1 MATIGI
7 LEGMDYPRNMETWID
22 YGTSCS
28 IVNRPAYFPGI
39 MAGIRGSRASSC
51 VTLSSLPSYIMS
63 IHDKAAVGIWLVGVE
78 PPPPIR
84 RLGITNTSKR
94 RRSREEN
101 LAYAERVKRGEI
113 VVNPMATSQLWITP
127 GYEVSGG
134 VRTGTRG
141 TLYNS
146 DPVGYATKYGCGRDL
161 WKLPTGAFVDE
172 NNVPVVNTTTQNNP
186 ASLQALYGLYE
197 GADLSLVS
205 QTTKYDWS
213 THTAAHLC
221 AAIDNH
227 ISTLPRNNAMVTS
240 TVSDLRGGTYDVL
253 TDLAEFAET
262 YSYVMGCVIRVLS
275 EYTNVKKRISDKGK
289 SMERK
294 AKAKAKAEKA
304 KAKGKQKAVKH
315 RAPTKGEID
324 DAASEWL
331 AYRYAMGPLIL
342 SINSAIEWMNTRD
355 HEYQKYR
362 GNSSHASQTVT
373 FGDFVVTIPVVH
385 DRCFGKVR
393 FDGHAAGLKLNPLS
407 TALEKVPLSFL
418 LNWVCNIGD
427 VLTAYWPPSGAEQEV
442 YTYSRQV
449 PNSVVAATF
458 RGKPVQLEYGY
469 YRIDVIDPRDH
480 VKLVLELNM
489 SWKRVLDAF
498 ALTYGPV
505 RKAVYKRA

>member
-7 LEGMDYPRNMETWID
+7 LEDVVYPRNMETWID
-22 YGTSCS
+22 RGTSCS
-28 IVNRPAYFPGI
+28 IVDRLAYFPGI
-39 MAGIRGSRASSC
+39 MAGILGSRASSS

-63 IHDKAAVGIWLVGVE
+63 IHDKAAVGIWLVGIK
-78 PPPPIR
+78 PPPPVQ
-84 RLGITNTSKR
+84 RLGVTNVSRSK
-94 RRSREEN
+94 SSD
-101 LAYAERVKRGEI
+101 YAERVKRGEI
-113 VVNPMATSQLWITP
+113 VINPMATSQLWLTP

-134 VRTGTRG
+134 ARTGTRS

-146 DPVGYATKYGCGRDL
+146 DPVGPATKYGCGRDL
-161 WKLPTGAFVDE
+161 WKLPTGDFVAE
-172 NNVPVVNTTTQNNP
+172 ANVPVNNTTTQNNP
-186 ASLQALYGLYE
+186 ASLQAIYGLYT
-197 GADLSLVS
+197 GTDLSLVS
-205 QTTKYDWS
+205 QTTKYGWS

-221 AAIDNH
+221 AAIDDH
-227 ISTLPRNNAMVTS
+227 IRTLPRDNTMITS

-275 EYTNVKKRISDKGK
+275 EYANVKKRISDKGK
-289 SMERK
+289 SINRK
-294 AKAKAKAEKA
+294 AKQA
-304 KAKGKQKAVKH
+304 KAKGKQKTVKN

-342 SINSAIEWMNTRD
+342 SINSAIEWLNTRD

-362 GNSSHASQTVT
+362 GNSSHAAQTVK
-373 FGDFVVTIPVVH
+373 FGDFVVTIPIVN

-393 FDGHAAGLKLNPLS
+393 FDGHTAGLKLNPLS

-427 VLTAYWPPSGAEQEV
+427 VLTSYWPPSGATQEV

-449 PNSVVAATF
+449 PNSAVTATF

-469 YRIDVIDPRDH
+469 YRIDTINPRDH
-480 VKLVLELNM
+480 IKLTLELNVT
-489 SWKRVLDAF
+489 WKRMLDAF
-498 ALTYGPV
+498 ALSYGPA
-505 RKAVYKRA
+505 RKAVYKRANS

>member
-1 MATIGI
+1 RRTTFPSATPPPKTISH
-7 LEGMDYPRNMETWID
+7 P
-22 YGTSCS
+22 
-28 IVNRPAYFPGI
+28 RPAYYPGI
-39 MAGIRGSRASSC
+39 MAGILGSRASSS
-51 VTLSSLPSYIMS
+51 VTLRDLPSYVMS
-63 IHDKAAVGIWLVGVE
+63 IHDAAAVGIWLVGVK
-78 PPPPIR
+78 PPQPIKRIGVTNVSR
-84 RLGITNTSKR
+84 RKSLD
-94 RRSREEN
+94 
-101 LAYAERVKRGEI
+101 YYERIERGEI
-113 VVNPMATSQLWITP
+113 VINPMATSQLWITP

-134 VRTGTRG
+134 VRTGTRA

-146 DPVGYATKYGCGRDL
+146 DPVGPATKYGCGRDL
-161 WKLPTGAFVDE
+161 WKLPTGALVAE
-172 NNVPVVNTTTQNNP
+172 NNVPVSNTTTQNNL
-186 ASLQALYGLYE
+186 ASLQAIYGLYS

-227 ISTLPRNNAMVTS
+227 ISTLPRSNTMITS

-262 YSYVMGCVIRVLS
+262 YSYVMGCVVRILS

-289 SMERK
+289 SINRK
-294 AKAKAKAEKA
+294 TKQA
-304 KAKGKQKAVKH
+304 KAKGKQKTVKN

-342 SINSAIEWMNTRD
+342 SINSAIEWFKTKD

-362 GNSSHASQTVT
+362 GNFSHGPQTIK
-373 FGDFVVTIPVVH
+373 FGDFEVTIPVVN

-393 FDGHAAGLKLNPLS
+393 FDGPTAGLKLNPLS

-427 VLTAYWPPSGAEQEV
+427 VLTSYWPPSGAKQEV

-449 PNSVVAATF
+449 PNSAVTATF

-469 YRIDVIDPRDH
+469 YRIDTIDPRDH
-480 VKLVLELNM
+480 IKLTLELNV
-489 SWKRVLDAF
+489 SWKRMLDAF

-505 RKAVYKRA
+505 RKAVYKRANS

>member
-7 LEGMDYPRNMETWID
+7 LEKMDYPRKMETWID
-22 YGTSCS
+22 RGTSCS
-28 IVNRPAYFPGI
+28 VVNRPAYFPGV
-39 MAGIRGSRASSC
+39 MAGILGSRASSS
-51 VTLSSLPSYIMS
+51 VTLSGRPNYFMS
-63 IHDKAAVGIWLVGVE
+63 IHDKAAVGIWLIGAK
-78 PPPPIR
+78 PPDPVK
-84 RLGITNTSKR
+84 RLGVTNVSRKR
-94 RRSREEN
+94 SSDYV
-101 LAYAERVKRGEI
+101 ARVKRGEI
-113 VVNPMATSQLWITP
+113 VINPMATSQLWITP

-134 VRTGTRG
+134 ARTGVWG
-141 TLYNS
+141 AMFNS
-146 DPVGYATKYGCGRDL
+146 DPIGPATKYGCGRSL
-161 WKLPTGAFVDE
+161 WKLPTGDFVAAQD
-172 NNVPVVNTTTQNNP
+172 VPVSKPTSQNNP
-186 ASLQALYGLYE
+186 ASLQVQYAVYT
-197 GADLSLVS
+197 GADLKLVS
-205 QTTKYDWS
+205 QSTKYGWS

-227 ISTLPRNNAMVTS
+227 IRTLPRNNTMITS
-240 TVSDLRGGTYDVL
+240 TVSDLRGGTYDLL

-289 SMERK
+289 SMNRK
-294 AKAKAKAEKA
+294 AKRAKAN
-304 KAKGKQKAVKH
+304 GKQKTVKH

-342 SINSAIEWMNTRD
+342 SINSAIEWFKTRE

-362 GNSSHASQTVT
+362 GNSSHEPQTIK
-373 FGDFVVTIPVVH
+373 FGDFVVTIPVIN

-393 FDGHAAGLKLNPLS
+393 FDGHTAGLKLNPLS

-427 VLTAYWPPSGAEQEV
+427 VLTSYWPPSGATQEV

-449 PNSVVAATF
+449 PNSAVTATF

-469 YRIDVIDPRDH
+469 YRIDTIDPRDH
-480 VKLVLELNM
+480 IKLTLELNVT
-489 SWKRVLDAF
+489 WKRMLDAF
-498 ALTYGPV
+498 ALSYGPV
-505 RKAVYKRA
+505 RKAVYKRANS